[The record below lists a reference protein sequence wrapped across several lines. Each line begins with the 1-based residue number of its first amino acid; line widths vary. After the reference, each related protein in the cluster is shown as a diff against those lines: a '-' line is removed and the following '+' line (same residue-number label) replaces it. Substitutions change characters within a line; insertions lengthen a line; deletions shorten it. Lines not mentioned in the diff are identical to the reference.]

1 MAKIGFIGLGIM
13 GKPMAEHLIQGGHQ
27 LFLNSRS
34 GVPAEMITQGGKAC
48 YSPKEI
54 AHHADVIFLML
65 PDTPDVEKVLFG
77 HNGIADGLTDE
88 KTAKKIVVDM
98 SSISPI
104 ETRKFATRINQ
115 LGCDYADAPVSGG
128 DVGAKNATLTIMVGT
143 SESVFEKIKPM
154 LSLMGQT
161 ITLVGANGAGQICKI
176 ANQIVVALTI
186 EAVGEALV
194 FASKA
199 GADPAKVRQALLGGS
214 AASRVLEVHGNRMIN
229 RSFDPGFR
237 VELQQKD
244 LAIALTCAS
253 DLGISLP
260 NTATTQSL
268 YNACIAHGGAKW
280 DNSSIVYILEKLANH
295 QMVDIASCHAP
306 N

>member
-1 MAKIGFIGLGIM
+1 MINIGFIGLGIM
-13 GKPMAEHLIQGGHQ
+13 GKHMAGHLIRGGHK
-27 LFLNSRS
+27 LFLHSRS
-34 GVPAEMITQGGKAC
+34 GVPKELVKQGGQAC
-48 YSPKEI
+48 SSPKEVSQNAEI
-54 AHHADVIFLML
+54 IFLML

-77 HNGIADGLTDE
+77 DNGVADGLS
-88 KTAKKIVVDM
+88 KNPAQKVIVDM

-104 ETRKFATRINQ
+104 ETRKFAFRINQ

-128 DVGAKNATLTIMVGT
+128 DVGAKNAILTIMVGAT
-143 SESVFEKIKPM
+143 VSVFERIRPL

-161 ITLVGANGAGQICKI
+161 ITLVGENGAGQVCKI

-199 GADPAKVRQALLGGS
+199 GADPVKIRQALMGGFAS
-214 AASRVLEVHGNRMIN
+214 SRVLEVHGNRMIN
-229 RSFDPGFR
+229 RSFDPGFK

-244 LAIALTCAS
+244 LAIALSCAS
-253 DLGISLP
+253 DLGVSLP
-260 NTATTQSL
+260 NTAITQSL

-280 DNSSIVYILEKLANH
+280 DNSAIICILEKLANH
-295 QMVDIASCHAP
+295 KIVDIDLCHAT